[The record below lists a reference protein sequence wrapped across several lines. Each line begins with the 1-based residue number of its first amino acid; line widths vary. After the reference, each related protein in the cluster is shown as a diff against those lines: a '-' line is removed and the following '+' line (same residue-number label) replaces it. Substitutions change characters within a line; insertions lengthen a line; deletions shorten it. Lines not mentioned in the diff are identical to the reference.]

1 MKDKCDDTMII
12 QTQQSSAS
20 GDQARLEMSS
30 LANTSADSYEQAD
43 AEQVAENQYRAGAYS
58 MLAALLRQSPRQD
71 VLNVVTGL
79 ADGVEEKDD
88 FAVAMSMLGLAARA
102 ATPAEL
108 DDEYHALFIGLG
120 RGELV
125 PYGSWYLTGFL
136 MEKPL
141 GVLRDDLA
149 SMGFARN
156 DSTCEPEDHVAAL
169 CEVMAMLIDE
179 GRSPGEQT
187 LFFNAHMSSWLG
199 RFFTDLSEAKS
210 AVFYRSVA
218 RFGKAYF
225 DFEKQY
231 LAMSV

>member
-179 GRSPGEQT
+179 GRSLGEQT

-210 AVFYRSVA
+210 AVFYRAVA

-231 LAMSV
+231 LAMRV